1 MQTGP
6 HARLTDQ
13 YVAFFTKEC
22 PLTVHLSP
30 FKCMSVHQIFLSATG
45 GLRLLVS
52 EFPKLT

>member
-30 FKCMSVHQIFLSATG
+30 LKCMSVHQIFLSATG